1 MCRPAG
7 GAISARNLIDLPY
20 DTGVMTALNSM
31 QDKDGTVRFNA
42 HWTIF
47 LPALTVA
54 FIYGGLWVFLLI
66 AGKGDTAL
74 ARILLLVLLLVAP
87 VLLVRA
93 YLRQASFSLHVGRH
107 VLRYRRGWLR
117 PRWRQLQMNSLTSV
131 RASANPLGRILG
143 GGALII
149 TRLDG
154 SDIALYDVASPEQA
168 ARQISRR
175 LRSSQ
180 ARHKSV

>member
-1 MCRPAG
+1 
-7 GAISARNLIDLPY
+7 
-20 DTGVMTALNSM
+20 MTPQNSM
-31 QDKDGTVRFNA
+31 QDKDDTVRFNA

-74 ARILLLVLLLVAP
+74 ARLLLLVLLLVAP

-93 YLRQASFSLHVGRH
+93 YLRLASFRLHIARQA
-107 VLRYRRGWLR
+107 LSYRRGWIR
-117 PRWRQLQMNSLTSV
+117 PRWRRLQLNSLTGV
-131 RASANPLGRILG
+131 RANLNPLGRIF
-143 GGALII
+143 GAGTLIL

-154 SDIALYDVASPEQA
+154 ADIRLHDVASLEQA
-168 ARQISRR
+168 AKQISRR
-175 LRSSQ
+175 LRIKQ
-180 ARHKSV
+180 ARHK